1 MPEVNG
7 DRRGREQALAMAY
20 KNGSADTFESVTDL
34 GELTELMRCLNLPLS
49 DCQTA
54 ADMKDR
60 VRQYVQSNRKRVKH
74 AQVSLS
80 HPHLSCRYRVYVRSA
95 TSGTKLCIPV
105 SLCLPYSDLLY
116 VLALYKK
123 VA

>member
-49 DCQTA
+49 DCRTA
-54 ADMKDR
+54 DDMKDR
-60 VRQYVQSNRKRVKH
+60 VRQYVQSLNRKLVKQKH

-80 HPHLSCRYRVYVRSA
+80 QS
-95 TSGTKLCIPV
+95 TSV
-105 SLCLPYSDLLY
+105 
-116 VLALYKK
+116 V
-123 VA
+123 

>member
-1 MPEVNG
+1 MPEV
-7 DRRGREQALAMAY
+7 DSERRGREQALAMAY

-49 DCQTA
+49 DCRTA

-60 VRQYVQSNRKRVKH
+60 VRQYVQSYRKLVKQKH

-80 HPHLSCRYRVYVRSA
+80 QSSSVV
-95 TSGTKLCIPV
+95 
-105 SLCLPYSDLLY
+105 
-116 VLALYKK
+116 
-123 VA
+123 